1 MNHFAA
7 IILTLY
13 FLILNLPVVDEFV
26 GYTEDT
32 DAFELKIHQ
41 LATSI
46 EVVGGFK
53 ASVVWV
59 AFFNAE
65 INLTVDDIKP
75 RIRPLEFDNIVGLK
89 SGRSGN
95 FNQFFALD
103 AVGNADFT
111 DKLAIIECVNSDLVH
126 CFRFVGVVWF
136 WFVVVTVKSENNA
149 VDA

>member
-1 MNHFAA
+1 MIGLRLNIKLRHMNHFAA

-53 ASVVWV
+53 TSVVRV

-65 INLTVDDIKP
+65 INLAVDDIKP
-75 RIRPLEFDNIVGLK
+75 RIRPVEFDDIVGLK

-95 FNQFFALD
+95 FNQLFALD
-103 AVGNADFT
+103 AVGNA
-111 DKLAIIECVNSDLVH
+111 
-126 CFRFVGVVWF
+126 
-136 WFVVVTVKSENNA
+136 
-149 VDA
+149 